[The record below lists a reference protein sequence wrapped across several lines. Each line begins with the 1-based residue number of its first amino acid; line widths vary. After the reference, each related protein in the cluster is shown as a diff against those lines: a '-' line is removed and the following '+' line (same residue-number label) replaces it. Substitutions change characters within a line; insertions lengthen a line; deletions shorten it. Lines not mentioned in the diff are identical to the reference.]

1 METVI
6 IIVPAGHYAVQNEDG
21 SFVGFGKTREIAEGI
36 KARADKARADRE
48 AWEAIE
54 AERED

>member
-1 METVI
+1 METKIVT
-6 IIVPAGHYAVQNEDG
+6 VPAGYYAVQNEDG
-21 SFVGFGKTREIAEGI
+21 SYVGFGKTREITEGI
-36 KARADKARADRE
+36 KARADKATADRE